1 MGAFSHAM
9 PCNSED
15 TYGSNQMYTF
25 NMFVSLKFEASLG
38 DTMRLACQFEASLRL
53 AGRCN
58 EASLR
63 LECRCEVRGQ
73 LESLSWSV

>member
-1 MGAFSHAM
+1 
-9 PCNSED
+9 
-15 TYGSNQMYTF
+15 MYTF

-63 LECRCEVRGQ
+63 LACHFEV
-73 LESLSWSV
+73 EASLSQSAGQFEV